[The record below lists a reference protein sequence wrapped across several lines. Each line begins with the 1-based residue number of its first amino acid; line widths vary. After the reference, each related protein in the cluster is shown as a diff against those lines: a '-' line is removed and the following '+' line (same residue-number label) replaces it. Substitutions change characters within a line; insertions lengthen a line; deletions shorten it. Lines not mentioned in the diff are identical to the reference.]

1 MGMFTQKPE
10 EKATWAAL
18 PGEPLD
24 RDEATDLPE
33 APVADPLGL
42 GLGAPTS
49 ATTVAIPMPA
59 EAEAEA
65 EAKAEPES

>member
-24 RDEATDLPE
+24 RDEADLLAEP
-33 APVADPLGL
+33 AADPLSL
-42 GLGAPTS
+42 GLGVPTS
-49 ATTVAIPMPA
+49 ATTVAIPMPPA
-59 EAEAEA
+59 
-65 EAKAEPES
+65 PES

>member
-24 RDEATDLPE
+24 RDESTDLPE
-33 APVADPLGL
+33 APVADLLALGL
-42 GLGAPTS
+42 GVPTA
-49 ATTVAIPMPA
+49 ATTVAIPMPPA
-59 EAEAEA
+59 
-65 EAKAEPES
+65 PES

>member
-24 RDEATDLPE
+24 EDEAIDLPE
-33 APVADPLGL
+33 APVADPLAL
-42 GLGAPTS
+42 GLGAPAS
-49 ATTVAIPMPA
+49 GTTVAIPMPP
-59 EAEAEA
+59 
-65 EAKAEPES
+65 EPES